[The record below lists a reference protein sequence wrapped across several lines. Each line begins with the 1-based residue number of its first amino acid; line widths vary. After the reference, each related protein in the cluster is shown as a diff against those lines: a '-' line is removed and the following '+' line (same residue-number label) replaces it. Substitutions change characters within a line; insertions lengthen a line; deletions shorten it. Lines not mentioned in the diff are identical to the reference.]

1 VKLMIIIA
9 SVREA
14 RVGPAIARWFV
25 DEARKHGRFELE
37 VVDLKELGLPMLDEP
52 RHPRFRQYEHDHTKA
67 WSARVDAADAFVF
80 VTPEYNYSMPP
91 ALVNAVD
98 YLLHEWGYKA
108 ASFVS
113 YGGVSG
119 GTRSVQ
125 MAKQLLTGVGMM
137 PIPQGVFIPFYLK
150 QMSSDGSFGGDDG
163 NAKAAAAMLDELF
176 KWAGALVPLRK
187 KA

>member
-1 VKLMIIIA
+1 MVIIA

-14 RVGPAIARWFV
+14 RVGPAIARWFLE
-25 DEARKHGRFELE
+25 EARKNGKFELE

-52 RHPRFRQYEHDHTKA
+52 RHPRFRQYEHDHTRA
-67 WSARVDAADAFVF
+67 WSARVDAADAYVF

-98 YLLHEWGYKA
+98 YLLHEWTYKP

-119 GTRSVQ
+119 G
-125 MAKQLLTGVGMM
+125 
-137 PIPQGVFIPFYLK
+137 
-150 QMSSDGSFGGDDG
+150 
-163 NAKAAAAMLDELF
+163 ML
-176 KWAGALVPLRK
+176 
-187 KA
+187 

>member
-1 VKLMIIIA
+1 MVIIA
-9 SVREA
+9 H
-14 RVGPAIARWFV
+14 WFLE
-25 DEARKHGRFELE
+25 EARKNGKFELE

-52 RHPRFRQYEHDHTKA
+52 RHPRFRQYEHDHTRA
-67 WSARVDAADAFVF
+67 WSARVDAADAYVF

-98 YLLHEWGYKA
+98 YLLHEWTYKP

-125 MAKQLLTGVGMM
+125 MAKQLLTGVGIM
-137 PIPQGVFIPFYLK
+137 PIPQGVFIPFFLK
-150 QMSSDGSFGGDDG
+150 QMGSDGVFAGDEG
-163 NAKAAAAMLDELF
+163 NGKAASAMLDELH
-176 KWAGALVPLRK
+176 KWAGALAPLRA